1 MALPQGKPDRSQ
13 MQGTRKR
20 AMEVRA
26 PILVEARLMGVN
38 RCAKLR
44 AETNSASSGNY
55 RSPGGKGTRSTPR
68 PRQCSARGSVL
79 RPRAD

>member
-44 AETNSASSGNY
+44 AEQIPPLAEIIALRAEKGRARRHGLGNAA
-55 RSPGGKGTRSTPR
+55 
-68 PRQCSARGSVL
+68 QEAVC
-79 RPRAD
+79 